1 MPLSIIAFCD
11 FPKLGP
17 YVWLLRTLK
26 ARLLIVAYS
35 DPSFGLQNRFVIIV
49 SFFLFFLQMLKDE
62 LKKKIIDLS
71 IEFSIVTQFTSF
83 VAIEEREV
91 YK

>member
-1 MPLSIIAFCD
+1 
-11 FPKLGP
+11 
-17 YVWLLRTLK
+17 
-26 ARLLIVAYS
+26 
-35 DPSFGLQNRFVIIV
+35 
-49 SFFLFFLQMLKDE
+49 MLKDE